1 MQTELRPLPRFKQ
14 GHTIGNNVHAESN
27 LHIYNTNNIFAL
39 YVYLFDI
46 LVLTSVL
53 HEIDWIKLT
62 FKLEMI

>member
-39 YVYLFDI
+39 YVYLLDI

-53 HEIDWIKLT
+53 NMRLIGLN
-62 FKLEMI
+62 